1 LYWLNSAFVTR
12 QAGVLVE
19 RLAKEAGASNE
30 ARIQRAYALLYGR
43 PADASEVKIG
53 VEYVTS
59 AGANAWP
66 KYLQALLGSSEFSSV
81 N

>member
-1 LYWLNSAFVTR
+1 
-12 QAGVLVE
+12 
-19 RLAKEAGASNE
+19 
-30 ARIQRAYALLYGR
+30 LLYGR